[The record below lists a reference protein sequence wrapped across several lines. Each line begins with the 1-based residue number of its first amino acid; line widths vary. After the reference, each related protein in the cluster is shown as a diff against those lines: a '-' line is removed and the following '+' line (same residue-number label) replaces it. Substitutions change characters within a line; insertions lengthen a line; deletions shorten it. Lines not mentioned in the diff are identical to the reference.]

1 MWLHLSVW
9 RKGNHFPT
17 TAALNFI
24 SDSCV
29 LVYLRIFFWQG
40 QPIPGVMNIRG
51 FVYLPLSQKRFI
63 FLHLRVGVSESAA
76 EELQLFLLLWGASA
90 RRGSSQDPGHC
101 GSQDQKGRQH
111 GCTARFYS
119 ALQWVF
125 SALARKRSSFTT
137 TVEGSGPSVSVTD
150 V

>member
-1 MWLHLSVW
+1 MWLHLSGE
-9 RKGNHFPT
+9 KETIFPRRQHWT
-17 TAALNFI
+17 SSVIPACWCISGFFLTRAANTRCDEHH
-24 SDSCV
+24 S
-29 LVYLRIFFWQG
+29 
-40 QPIPGVMNIRG
+40 RG

-90 RRGSSQDPGHC
+90 RRGSSQYPGHC

-137 TVEGSGPSVSVTD
+137 AVEGSGPSVSVTD

>member
-1 MWLHLSVW
+1 MWLHLSGE
-9 RKGNHFPT
+9 KETIFPRRQHWT
-17 TAALNFI
+17 SSVIPACWCI
-24 SDSCV
+24 SGF
-29 LVYLRIFFWQG
+29 FFWQG

-137 TVEGSGPSVSVTD
+137 TVEGSGPPVSVTD